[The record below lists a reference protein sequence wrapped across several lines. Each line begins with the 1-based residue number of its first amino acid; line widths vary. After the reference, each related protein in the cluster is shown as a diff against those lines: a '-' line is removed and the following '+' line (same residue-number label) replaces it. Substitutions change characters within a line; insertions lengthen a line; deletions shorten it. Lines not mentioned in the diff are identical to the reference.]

1 MPGLLSLFLYAMT
14 AFALRSAA
22 GLLGRRIPARFFLAF
37 GLLPA
42 LFLLPAFTGN
52 RTIFPVDHAMSLP
65 PWNSLPHDPPANP
78 NLNDVAT
85 QMAPWAKAVR
95 MAWKEGSLP
104 WRNRWNACGSPLA
117 ANGQSAAVSP
127 LTFLGMALP
136 LANAFNVAAAVK
148 LFAALA

>member
-1 MPGLLSLFLYAMT
+1 MPALLSLFLYALT

-37 GLLPA
+37 VLLPA

-65 PWNSLPHDPPANP
+65 PWSTLPHPPAANP
-78 NLNDVAT
+78 NLNDVST
-85 QMAPWAKAVR
+85 EMAPWAKAVR
-95 MAWKEGSLP
+95 LAWKEGSLP

-117 ANGQSAAVSP
+117 ANGQSAAFFP
-127 LTFLGMALP
+127 LTFLMMGLP
-136 LANAFNVAAAVK
+136 LANAFNLAAALK
-148 LFAALA
+148 